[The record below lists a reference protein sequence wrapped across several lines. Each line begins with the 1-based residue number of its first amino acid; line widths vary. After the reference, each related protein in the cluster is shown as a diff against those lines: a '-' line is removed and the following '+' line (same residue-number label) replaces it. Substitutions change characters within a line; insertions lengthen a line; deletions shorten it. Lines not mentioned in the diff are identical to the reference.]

1 MVIRIMMN
9 YIWGGMLII
18 GIIFGVVTGNMQ
30 AVTDA
35 VLQSSKEAV
44 TLGISMF
51 GIVAFWTGLM
61 EVAGEA
67 GVIAGLT
74 RLISPL
80 MRFLFPRIPQGH
92 RAWDSLS
99 ANFVAN
105 ILGLGWAATP
115 AGLRAMNDLEEL
127 ERERGNGEY
136 VDAKVGMAAANGFM
150 DCGARTASNE
160 MCTFLVMN
168 ISSLQL
174 IPVNIISYR
183 SQYGSANPAA
193 VIAPAIV
200 ATFFSTVVAVIYCKA
215 MGRKCD

>member
-1 MVIRIMMN
+1 MMN

-67 GVIAGLT
+67 GVITGLT
-74 RLISPL
+74 RLISPF
-80 MRFLFPRIPQGH
+80 MRFLFPSIPKGH
-92 RAWDSLS
+92 KAWDSLS

-115 AGLRAMNDLEEL
+115 AGLRAMSDLEEL
-127 ERERGNGEY
+127 ERERGNEEY
-136 VDAKVGMAAANGFM
+136 MEDAKTGVSVSDLQKG
-150 DCGARTASNE
+150 GARTASNE

-174 IPVNIISYR
+174 IPVNIIAYR

>member
-1 MVIRIMMN
+1 MN
-9 YIWGGMLII
+9 YLWGGMLII
-18 GIIFGVVTGNMQ
+18 GIVYGVLTGNTQ
-30 AVTDA
+30 GITDA
-35 VLQSSKEAV
+35 VLESAKEAV
-44 TLGISMF
+44 TLGISML

-74 RLISPL
+74 KAIAPF
-80 MRFLFPRIPQGH
+80 MRFLFPRIPKGH
-92 RAWDSLS
+92 RAFDSLS

-115 AGLRAMNDLEEL
+115 AGLRAMSDLEQL
-127 ERERGNGEY
+127 ERERGNKEY
-136 VDAKVGMAAANGFM
+136 MEVEASGSIGRLQNCA
-150 DCGARTASNE
+150 ARTASNE

-174 IPVNIISYR
+174 IPVNIIAYR

-200 ATFFSTVVAVIYCKA
+200 ATFFSTVVAVVYCKV
-215 MGRKCD
+215 MDRKQ

>member
-1 MVIRIMMN
+1 MN

-18 GIIFGVVTGNMQ
+18 GIIYGVITGNTPGI
-30 AVTDA
+30 TDA
-35 VLQSSKEAV
+35 VLESAKEAV

-51 GIVAFWTGLM
+51 GIVSFWTGLM
-61 EVAGEA
+61 EVAQEA
-67 GVIAGLT
+67 GVIAGMT
-74 RLISPL
+74 RAIAPF
-80 MRFLFPRIPQGH
+80 MRFLFPKIPKGH
-92 RAWDSLS
+92 RAFDSLS

-115 AGLRAMNDLEEL
+115 AGLRAMNDLQEL
-127 ERERGNGEY
+127 EKERGNSEY
-136 VDAKVGMAAANGFM
+136 IEPESNGIKSFT
-150 DCGARTASNE
+150 ARTASNE

-174 IPVNIISYR
+174 IPVNIIAYR

-200 ATFFSTVVAVIYCKA
+200 ATFFSTIVAVVYCKM
-215 MGRKCD
+215 MGRGRRLD

>member
-1 MVIRIMMN
+1 MN
-9 YIWGGMLII
+9 YLWGGMLII
-18 GIIFGVVTGNMQ
+18 GIVFGVITGNTQ
-30 AVTDA
+30 GITDA
-35 VLQSSKEAV
+35 VLESSKEAV
-44 TLGISMF
+44 MLGISML

-74 RLISPL
+74 RAIAPFL
-80 MRFLFPRIPQGH
+80 RFLFPKIPKGH
-92 RAWDSLS
+92 RAFDSLS
-99 ANFVAN
+99 A
-105 ILGLGWAATP
+105 LT
-115 AGLRAMNDLEEL
+115 DLEQL

-136 VDAKVGMAAANGFM
+136 MEEEESGSAQRHTVR
-150 DCGARTASNE
+150 ARTASNE

-174 IPVNIISYR
+174 IPVNIIAYR

-200 ATFFSTVVAVIYCKA
+200 ATFFSTVVAVIYCKMMA
-215 MGRKCD
+215 GSHNI

>member
-1 MVIRIMMN
+1 MKKCLKKAKNARFHYFFQKVR
-9 YIWGGMLII
+9 
-18 GIIFGVVTGNMQ
+18 VT
-30 AVTDA
+30 
-35 VLQSSKEAV
+35 
-44 TLGISMF
+44 TL
-51 GIVAFWTGLM
+51 T
-61 EVAGEA
+61 
-67 GVIAGLT
+67 
-74 RLISPL
+74 
-80 MRFLFPRIPQGH
+80 QG
-92 RAWDSLS
+92 
-99 ANFVAN
+99 
-105 ILGLGWAATP
+105 
-115 AGLRAMNDLEEL
+115 GLRAMNDLEEL

>member
-1 MVIRIMMN
+1 MMN

-74 RLISPL
+74 RLIAPF
-80 MRFLFPRIPQGH
+80 MRFLFPQIPKGH

-115 AGLRAMNDLEEL
+115 AGLRAMSDLEEL
-127 ERERGNGEY
+127 ERARGNNEF
-136 VDAKVGMAAANGFM
+136 VVTAASGSLGSLQN
-150 DCGARTASNE
+150 CEARAASNE

-174 IPVNIISYR
+174 IPVNIIAYR

-200 ATFFSTVVAVIYCKA
+200 ATFFSMVVAVVYCKI
-215 MGRKCD
+215 MHRKQGV